1 MAMSTGTDTA
11 GTWSLGWV
19 RGDEHG
25 FYETGNI
32 MAEVGLDDSPTCVC
46 GHASHSDS
54 NCDGGCGCTIYQPD
68 VGPGWVPVYYIAG
81 SLGWQF

>member
-68 VGPGWVPVYYIAG
+68 VGPGWVPVYYIVG
-81 SLGWQF
+81 SHGWQF

>member
-1 MAMSTGTDTA
+1 MAMSADTDTA

-25 FYETGNI
+25 FFETDNI

>member
-1 MAMSTGTDTA
+1 MAMSVETDTA
-11 GTWSLGWV
+11 GTWSPAWIP
-19 RGDEHG
+19 D
-25 FYETGNI
+25 NI

-46 GHASHSDS
+46 GHASHSDN

>member
-11 GTWSLGWV
+11 GTWSLGLGPW
-19 RGDEHG
+19 RRAR
-25 FYETGNI
+25 FLQTGNI

-81 SLGWQF
+81 SHGWQF